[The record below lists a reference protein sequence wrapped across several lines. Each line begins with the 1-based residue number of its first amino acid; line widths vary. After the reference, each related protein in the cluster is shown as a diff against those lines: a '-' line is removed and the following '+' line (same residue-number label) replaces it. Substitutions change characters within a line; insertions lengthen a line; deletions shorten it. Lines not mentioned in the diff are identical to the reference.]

1 MFAKRYKHYA
11 GRQYRTF
18 ILSDQDRIVSTHYSN
33 NGYTE
38 FDELQ
43 PRKNAALR
51 KSISGMEQNH
61 LTKNNAWQKLLLR
74 QKTLA

>member
-1 MFAKRYKHYA
+1 MFAKRYETLA

-38 FDELQ
+38 FEEHQ
-43 PRKNAALR
+43 PRKNAGIEE
-51 KSISGMEQNH
+51 KYKMV
-61 LTKNNAWQKLLLR
+61 
-74 QKTLA
+74 